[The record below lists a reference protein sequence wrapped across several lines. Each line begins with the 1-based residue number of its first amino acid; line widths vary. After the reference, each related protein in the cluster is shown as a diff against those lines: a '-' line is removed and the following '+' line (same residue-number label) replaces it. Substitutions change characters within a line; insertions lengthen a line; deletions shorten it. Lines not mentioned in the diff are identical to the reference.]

1 MNNTS
6 SIPQLPQA
14 SIYEPTISVQ
24 KIQPHYRFDSN
35 NMPKIQCYYHQDS
48 PNNYIK
54 YFCRQPECLMP
65 LCDKC
70 VQQHLN
76 QYHTQTQSNIV
87 PFETI
92 LSEIYQN
99 LAADCNEMCDQINKI
114 QSLSERTTTDK
125 LVGKQSLQTNPIKL
139 IESARDQVIAIVN
152 NYFETLKT
160 YLLTQIE
167 EPLPDINVKPA
178 LKDLKVRWEQNIKDL
193 ESINNPVASIEKVIE
208 YCEEELRKKNDT
220 ILNDAEK
227 LIKLLETS
235 TPQYRQ
241 YGVDIPQLFVD
252 PSFLPRFLWVL
263 ERYAFFN
270 RPPLEPE
277 VLPPPRI
284 VEPIPVYDLP
294 PPPRYYDPY
303 PPMEQVVYRDPIV
316 IREPVFRDS
325 LIRENEY
332 PQDFDEDAYR
342 QRRYRGRQQ
351 YNFDYDLDNEND
363 AFNMKSETK
372 EKRKKS
378 KVQESPKPRYKI
390 TEQYESK
397 KKNKTSK
404 SKGPK
409 EIVISHAQPSYM
421 NVTTTQIPQQTVYQ
435 PQQTTYQVQPTYQA
449 LQTANILQ
457 TTNNQLDQTQKAP
470 SGMTKSKITNQAY
483 KNL

>member
-1 MNNTS
+1 MNNS

-14 SIYEPTISVQ
+14 SIYEPTISIQ

-35 NMPKIQCYYHQDS
+35 NMPRIQCYYHQDN

-70 VQQHLN
+70 VQQHLT
-76 QYHTQTQSNIV
+76 QYHTQTQSNII

-114 QSLSERTTTDK
+114 QQLSERTTTDK
-125 LVGKQSLQTNPIKL
+125 LVGKKSLYTNPTKL

-178 LKDLKVRWEQNIKDL
+178 IKDLKLKWEQNIKDL

-220 ILNDAEK
+220 ILNEAEK
-227 LIKLLETS
+227 LIKMLETS

-270 RPPLEPE
+270 LQPLEPE

-284 VEPIPVYDLP
+284 IEPMPVYDIP

-303 PPMEQVVYRDPIV
+303 PPVDQVVYRDPIV

-332 PQDFDEDAYR
+332 PEEMDDANR

-351 YNFDYDLDNEND
+351 QYDYFPDNEND
-363 AFNMKSETK
+363 AFFMKSVSK
-372 EKRKKS
+372 EKEKKRKS
-378 KVQESPKPRYKI
+378 KVEESPKPVYKI
-390 TEQYESK
+390 TEQYESQK
-397 KKNKTSK
+397 KKKTNK

-409 EIVISHAQPSYM
+409 EILINH
-421 NVTTTQIPQQTVYQ
+421 NVSTTQLPQQQQYQ
-435 PQQTTYQVQPTYQA
+435 TIQASTYQVQPTYQP
-449 LQTANILQ
+449 LQTANILLQ
-457 TTNNQLDQTQKAP
+457 TNTQIDQSQKAP

-483 KNL
+483 KNI